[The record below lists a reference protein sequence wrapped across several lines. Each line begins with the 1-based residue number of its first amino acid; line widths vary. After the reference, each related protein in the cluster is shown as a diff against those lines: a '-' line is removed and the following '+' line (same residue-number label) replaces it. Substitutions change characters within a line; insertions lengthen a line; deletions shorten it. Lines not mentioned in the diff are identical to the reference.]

1 MDRHHRG
8 SPIDIRKYKMDDGA
22 EVGLLIKNT
31 YSQFNLNYLP
41 MKECPPFLGPFQHAD
56 NPTPEQLQAIQ
67 DMIWSEVVLVA
78 ERAGKIAGV
87 LRGRIN
93 RLGSLFV
100 GSDFHQ
106 QGIGRSLVEEFE
118 DWVSGRGGGVIKVAS
133 SLYAVPFYLK
143 LGYKKSTGVRKS
155 WSFEGYGFPIQPMR
169 KNISKK

>member
-1 MDRHHRG
+1 MNRHRRG
-8 SPIDIRKYKMDDGA
+8 SMIVIRKYKIADAA

-41 MKECPPFLGPFQHAD
+41 IKECPPFLGPFQHAD

-67 DMIWSEVVLVA
+67 GMIWSEVVLVA
-78 ERAGKIAGV
+78 ERDGKIVGV

-100 GSDFHQ
+100 GSDYHQ
-106 QGIGRSLVEEFE
+106 QGIGRSLVERFE
-118 DWVSGRGGGVIKVAS
+118 DWVAERGRGVIKVAS
-133 SLYAVPFYLK
+133 SLYAVPFYMK
-143 LGYKKSTGVRKS
+143 MGYKKSTGVRKS

-169 KNISKK
+169 KIISKK